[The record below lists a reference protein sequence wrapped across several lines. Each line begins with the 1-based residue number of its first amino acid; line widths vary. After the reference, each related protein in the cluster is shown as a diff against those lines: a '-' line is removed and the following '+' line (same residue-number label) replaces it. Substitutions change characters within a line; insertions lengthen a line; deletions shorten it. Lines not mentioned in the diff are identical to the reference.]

1 LVLAGRT
8 DAHAELLD
16 HGRAHPLAGGAGEVR
31 ARAGDR
37 GPGPT
42 GVTGFVMRF
51 DACLH
56 GDGHYIAQTLHG
68 HYVAHAGVEQ
78 RLTMCVRSGARH
90 RAAARRCRPPVPP
103 PSATQPPAALPGA
116 AASTGVAPSPSRS
129 PPPPRRTVGP
139 TAAGGAGSSPTG
151 GSRWRRRP

>member
-1 LVLAGRT
+1 MEAAALSFQAEDGIRYGHVTGVQTCALPNCRT

-51 DACLH
+51 DACLQDRKSTRLNCSH
-56 GDGHYIAQTLHG
+56 
-68 HYVAHAGVEQ
+68 VAISYAVFC
-78 RLTMCVRSGARH
+78 LKKKK
-90 RAAARRCRPPVPP
+90 
-103 PSATQPPAALPGA
+103 
-116 AASTGVAPSPSRS
+116 
-129 PPPPRRTVGP
+129 
-139 TAAGGAGSSPTG
+139 
-151 GSRWRRRP
+151 